1 MSTPTLLSWISLR
14 NHRHPHLFL
23 LLSHYSL
30 LLFPRQPS
38 SKHQSEHLRY
48 TQTTNQYICIML
60 NIKQTAYFLIIFISL
75 MCNYEYARSSF
86 ALNAAFIMNFLLLTV
101 PKIPIIRLKNA
112 KKGPSHPIAVLI
124 VSGLLVEFDVARTR
138 SKLTNSEMH
147 IAATLRSTTSA

>member
-1 MSTPTLLSWISLR
+1 
-14 NHRHPHLFL
+14 
-23 LLSHYSL
+23 
-30 LLFPRQPS
+30 
-38 SKHQSEHLRY
+38 
-48 TQTTNQYICIML
+48 
-60 NIKQTAYFLIIFISL
+60 
-75 MCNYEYARSSF
+75 MCNYENARSSF

-124 VSGLLVEFDVARTR
+124 VSGLLVEFDVDVARAR